1 MNAAEGV
8 TGWFHDSTMVTIFLL
23 CFFCLFCSWNLR
35 LNFFYGKNVL
45 VSYLTKYP
53 IKSKDEA
60 LLGNGKPKHQA
71 KQLSSNNLALIKV
84 RTLT

>member
-1 MNAAEGV
+1 M
-8 TGWFHDSTMVTIFLL
+8 TYLQ
-23 CFFCLFCSWNLR
+23 WNLR

-71 KQLSSNNLALIKV
+71 KQQSTTLLS
-84 RTLT
+84 